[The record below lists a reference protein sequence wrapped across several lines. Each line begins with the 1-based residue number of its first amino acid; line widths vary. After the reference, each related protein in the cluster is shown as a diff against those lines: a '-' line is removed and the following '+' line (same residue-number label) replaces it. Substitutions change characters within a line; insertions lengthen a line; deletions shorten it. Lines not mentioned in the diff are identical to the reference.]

1 MAHHTTWDDLLRPGI
16 AGDFFARQPF
26 APFDPA
32 CAGYHAANARWLA
45 ELCRIVYRHDHEET
59 DRPREP
65 TRTALVE
72 QAGFISRKFFENRTT
87 HTQALLVEWPRAP
100 AWAALVFRGTEQGVA
115 DWITNLGVV
124 KKQWEQTPARV
135 HGGFLRALDSIW
147 DSVAPELER
156 LTVPLFITGHSL
168 GGALATL
175 ASVRRRA
182 AAVYTFGSPR
192 VGDKAFAALC
202 DGLPICR
209 VVDDR
214 DTVATVPP
222 AWFGFQHFG
231 APLVLREGGV
241 EEPEGD
247 DGAGPPKFLAD
258 HAPINYVDRVG
269 SIDL

>member
-32 CAGYHAANARWLA
+32 VPGYHPANARWLA

-65 TRTALVE
+65 TRTALLE
-72 QAGFISRKFFENRTT
+72 QAGFTSRAFFHNRVT
-87 HTQALLVEWPRAP
+87 HTQALLVVCTRAP
-100 AWAALVFRGTEQGVA
+100 SYAALVFRGTEQGVA

-124 KKQWEQTPARV
+124 KKRWEQGPARV
-135 HGGFLRALDSIW
+135 HGGFLRALDSVWESIL
-147 DSVAPELER
+147 PELER
-156 LTVPLFITGHSL
+156 LTVPLFIAGHSL

-175 ASVRRRA
+175 AGVRCRP

-202 DGLPICR
+202 AGLPICR

-222 AWFGFQHFG
+222 AWFGFQHAG
-231 APLVLREGGV
+231 APSVLLEGGID
-241 EEPEGD
+241 EPEGAG
-247 DGAGPPKFLAD
+247 GAGPPKFLAD
-258 HAPINYVDRVG
+258 HAPVNYVDRARSV
-269 SIDL
+269 DP